1 MNIPEIFHSGPA
13 SLISALYDE
22 LKIGQT
28 IDEMVRWDEAQ
39 CRMSP
44 GKRIKALV
52 INIFGRKRPL
62 YRIDESYE
70 HMDIENLFGRG
81 ISLNDLTDYNLA
93 RALDKL
99 AERGPHEIFSTICLR
114 AICHEKI
121 VLKYLYSDTTSI
133 SVHGDY
139 EYAEA
144 TDPDFFITFGLSKD
158 KRPDLKQFLYGLSVT
173 EDKIPV
179 AAEVNSGNVSDKT
192 WNFEYI
198 EKLASTLTPEVLS
211 NVIYVADSALVTEAN
226 LKKLKDHNLKFISRL
241 PGNFSLEEELK
252 DKAWAENGFTELGV
266 FSRRKDAATYRCREL
281 SGSINGELYRFL
293 VVYSS
298 KLDGR
303 KARSLEKKLAKTN
316 SALNKEIKAKMKES
330 YACAPDAE
338 AACAQFIKEHKDEHF
353 SIKGR
358 VVAEEKR
365 RPGRPGKNSAT
376 TTVYRLEF
384 EVSLNQEAVERTRE
398 RLSCFVLITNLDQ
411 SYLPHEVLKQYKA
424 QNKVETSFKFLKDPL
439 FVGPIFLKKPER
451 VQALAYVLLMA
462 LLIFNLLERRVRE
475 ALKSETEP
483 LIIPGKVKTFTPTG
497 RKILE
502 SLEYIMTMTTD
513 DPNRR
518 AFSSRFKV
526 PRVLSLAGFSPDIYL
541 DVKEQND
548 YFT

>member
-39 CRMSP
+39 CLMSP
-44 GKRIKALV
+44 GSRIKALV
-52 INIFGRKRPL
+52 INIFGRRRPL

-81 ISLNDLTDYNLA
+81 INLEDLTDYNLA

-99 AERGPHEIFSTICLR
+99 AERGPHEVFSTVCLR
-114 AICHEKI
+114 AICHEQI
-121 VLKYLYSDTTSI
+121 ALKYLYSDTTSI

-144 TDPDFFITFGLSKD
+144 TDPDFFITFGHSKD

-179 AAEVNSGNVSDKT
+179 VAEVNSGNLSDKT
-192 WNFEYI
+192 WNFDHI

-211 NVIYVADSALVTEAN
+211 GVIYVADSALVTEAN
-226 LKKLKDHNLKFISRL
+226 LKKLKNHNLKFISRL

-252 DKAWAENGFTELGV
+252 DRAWADSDFTELGV
-266 FSRRKDAATYRCREL
+266 FSIRKDAASYRYREL
-281 SGSINGELYRFL
+281 SGCIGGEQYRFL

-303 KARSLEKKLAKTN
+303 KARSLEKKLDKTN
-316 SALNKEIKAKMKES
+316 SALHKEIKNKMKET
-330 YACAPDAE
+330 YVCAPDAE
-338 AACAQFIKEHKDEHF
+338 AACAQFIKEHREEHF
-353 SIKGR
+353 SITGR
-358 VVAEEKR
+358 VVSEEKR
-365 RPGRPGKNSAT
+365 KPGRPGQNSST
-376 TTVYRLEF
+376 TTVYRLEL
-384 EVSLNQEAVERTRE
+384 EATLDQEAVKRTQE

-411 SYLPHEVLKQYKA
+411 SYNPHEVLKQYKA
-424 QNKVETSFKFLKDPL
+424 QSNVETSFKFLKDPL
-439 FVGPIFLKKPER
+439 FVGPVFLKKPDR

-475 ALKSETEP
+475 ALKSETDP
-483 LIIPGKVKTFTPTG
+483 LIIPGKVKTFTPTAK
-497 RKILE
+497 KILE
-502 SLEYIMTMTTD
+502 SLERVMTMTTD

-518 AFSSRFKV
+518 AFGSGFKV
-526 PRVLSLAGFSPDIYL
+526 PRVLSLAGFTPDIYL
-541 DVKEQND
+541 DVKEQSE

>member
-1 MNIPEIFHSGPA
+1 MPEIFHSGPA
-13 SLISALYDE
+13 ALISALYDE

-28 IDEMVRWDEAQ
+28 IDEMVQWDEAQ

-62 YRIDESYE
+62 YRINESYE

-81 ISLNDLTDYNLA
+81 ISLEDLTDYNLA

-99 AERGPHEIFSTICLR
+99 AERGPHEVFSTICLR
-114 AICHEKI
+114 AICHEQI

-179 AAEVNSGNVSDKT
+179 AAEVKSGNVSDKS

-198 EKLASTLTPEVLS
+198 EKLASTLTPEVLKE
-211 NVIYVADSALVTEAN
+211 VIYVADSALVTEAN
-226 LKKLKDHNLKFISRL
+226 LKKLKEHNLKFISRL

-252 DKAWAENGFTELGV
+252 DRAWAENDFTELGC
-266 FSRRKDAATYRCREL
+266 FSSRKDAASYRCREL
-281 SGSINGELYRFL
+281 SGSIKDEQYRFL

-298 KLDGR
+298 KLDRR
-303 KARSLEKKLAKTN
+303 KARSLEKRLDRTN
-316 SALNKEIKAKMKES
+316 SALDKEIKAKMKEA

-338 AACAQFIKEHKDEHF
+338 AACALFIKEHRDEHF
-353 SIKGR
+353 SVIGR

-365 RPGRPGKNSAT
+365 KPGRPSKDSAT
-376 TTVYRLEF
+376 TTAYRLE
-384 EVSLNQEAVERTRE
+384 LKATCDQEKVLRTRV

-411 SYLPHEVLKQYKA
+411 SYSSHEVLKQYKA
-424 QNKVETSFKFLKDPL
+424 QSKVETSFKFLKDPL
-439 FVGPIFLKKPER
+439 FVGPVFLKKPER
-451 VQALAYVLLMA
+451 VEALAYVLLMA

-475 ALKSETEP
+475 ALKSEAEP

-497 RKILE
+497 KKILE

-518 AFSSRFKV
+518 AFGSRFKV

-541 DVKEQND
+541 DVKERSE

>member
-1 MNIPEIFHSGPA
+1 MPEIFHSGPA
-13 SLISALYDE
+13 ALISALFDE

-44 GKRIKALV
+44 GTRIKALV

-81 ISLNDLTDYNLA
+81 ISLEDLTDYNLA

-99 AERGPHEIFSTICLR
+99 AERGPHEVFSTLCLR
-114 AICHEKI
+114 AICHEQI
-121 VLKYLYSDTTSI
+121 ALKYLYNDTTSI

-144 TDPDFFITFGLSKD
+144 TDPDFFITFGYSKD

-173 EDKIPV
+173 EEKIPV
-179 AAEVNSGNVSDKT
+179 AAEVNSGNLSDKA
-192 WNFEYI
+192 WNFDYI
-198 EKLASTLTPEVLS
+198 EKLASTLSPEVLS
-211 NVIYVADSALVTEAN
+211 GVIYVADSALVTDAN
-226 LKKLKDHNLKFISRL
+226 LEKLKQHGLKFISRL

-252 DKAWAENGFTELGV
+252 DKAWAENEFTELGC
-266 FSRRKDAATYRCREL
+266 FSSRKDAASYRYLEL
-281 SGSINGELYRFL
+281 SASIANEQYRFL

-303 KARSLEKKLAKTN
+303 KARSLEKKLDKTN
-316 SALNKEIKAKMKES
+316 NALDKEIKNKMKET

-338 AACAQFIKEHKDEHF
+338 AACAQFIKEHRDEHF

-358 VVAEEKR
+358 VVSEEKR
-365 RPGRPGKNSAT
+365 KPGRPGKDSLTN
-376 TTVYRLEF
+376 TVYRLEL
-384 EVSLNQEAVERTRE
+384 EASLDQEAVNRTKE

-411 SYLPHEVLKQYKA
+411 SYSPHEVLKQYKS
-424 QNKVETSFKFLKDPL
+424 QNNVETSFKFLKDPL

-451 VQALAYVLLMA
+451 VEALAYVLLMA

-475 ALKSETEP
+475 AMKSETEP
-483 LIIPGKVKTFTPTG
+483 LIIPGKVKTFTPTAK
-497 RKILE
+497 KILE
-502 SLEYIMTMTTD
+502 SLERVMTMTTD

-518 AFSSRFKV
+518 AFGSRFKV
-526 PRVLSLAGFSPDIYL
+526 PRVLGLAGFPPDIYL
-541 DVKEQND
+541 DVKERRD

>member
-1 MNIPEIFHSGPA
+1 MPEIFHSGPA
-13 SLISALYDE
+13 ALISALYDE

-81 ISLNDLTDYNLA
+81 ISLEDLTDYNLA

-99 AERGPHEIFSTICLR
+99 DERGPHEVFSTICLR
-114 AICHEKI
+114 AICHEQI

-144 TDPDFFITFGLSKD
+144 TEPDFFITYGLSKD

-179 AAEVNSGNVSDKT
+179 AAEVKSGNVSDKS

-198 EKLASTLTPEVLS
+198 EKLASTLTPEML
-211 NVIYVADSALVTEAN
+211 NEVIYVADSALVTEAN
-226 LKKLKDHNLKFISRL
+226 LKKLKEHNLKFISRL

-252 DKAWAENGFTELGV
+252 DRAWAENDFTELGS
-266 FSRRKDAATYRCREL
+266 FSSRKDAASYRCREL
-281 SGSINGELYRFL
+281 SGNIKGEQYRFL

-298 KLDGR
+298 KLDRR
-303 KARSLEKKLAKTN
+303 KARSLEKKLDRTN
-316 SALNKEIKAKMKES
+316 SALDKEIKNKMKET

-338 AACAQFIKEHKDEHF
+338 AACAQFIKEHRDEHF
-353 SIKGR
+353 SVTGR

-365 RPGRPGKNSAT
+365 KPGRPSKDSAT
-376 TTVYRLEF
+376 TTAYRLEL
-384 EVSLNQEAVERTRE
+384 EATCDQEKVLRTQE

-411 SYLPHEVLKQYKA
+411 SYIPHEVLKQYKA
-424 QNKVETSFKFLKDPL
+424 QSKVETSFKFLKDPL
-439 FVGPIFLKKPER
+439 FVGPVFLKKPER
-451 VQALAYVLLMA
+451 VEALAYVLLMA

-497 RKILE
+497 KKILE
-502 SLEYIMTMTTD
+502 SLEYVMTMTTD

-518 AFSSRFKV
+518 AFGSRFKV

-541 DVKEQND
+541 DVKERSE